1 MPALQVYVAYN
12 KKDKMPTEFKQLLLE
27 TINELKNHP
36 DAQDGVGFVTTFDE
50 EPDWKVILSFVPIKK
65 PTENMTH

>member
-1 MPALQVYVAYN
+1 MRNLILNN
-12 KKDKMPTEFKQLLLE
+12 KKDTMDNQFKDLLLE
-27 TINELKNHP
+27 TINELNDHP

-65 PTENMTH
+65 PNENVTH

>member
-1 MPALQVYVAYN
+1 MVFN
-12 KKDKMPTEFKQLLLE
+12 NNDKKEYMPTEFKQLLLE
-27 TINELKNHP
+27 TINELKDHP

-65 PTENMTH
+65 PNENVTH

>member
-1 MPALQVYVAYN
+1 MPN
-12 KKDKMPTEFKQLLLE
+12 EFKQLLLE

-65 PTENMTH
+65 SDDSVVH

>member
-1 MPALQVYVAYN
+1 MPN
-12 KKDKMPTEFKQLLLE
+12 EFKQLLLE

-65 PTENMTH
+65 SDEIVTH